1 MILPNCSEFHPPA
14 APAASPGEVCQTAS
28 APASLRVLRYRV
40 DNKSI
45 RALIGPAA
53 IGVPHVDLAA
63 HAADALAGRTFM
75 FYTVALQDPA
85 EAHELCFV
93 PKGDH
98 CDILS
103 IRTRDTGRRY
113 GDLRRSLLDVL
124 SNLAAAVACGT
135 LLILDRDEL
144 IAQTTAGDELLRL
157 SIEDSRSLAVAR
169 EAADLAMREYGV
181 GEIPRRRTVL
191 GISEAATNT
200 LLHGGGR
207 GHMTLRRLRDR
218 LRFVVA
224 DQGSGLNFV
233 NWNDRH
239 PVDRPSS
246 MGYGFKIILDYLDAV
261 GLHSGPSGTTL
272 VLDCTTN

>member
-1 MILPNCSEFHPPA
+1 MRAGGRPRRDRRR
-14 APAASPGEVCQTAS
+14 APS
-28 APASLRVLRYRV
+28 
-40 DNKSI
+40 
-45 RALIGPAA
+45 
-53 IGVPHVDLAA
+53 
-63 HAADALAGRTFM
+63 ADALASRTFM
-75 FYTVALQDPA
+75 FYTVAPQDSS

-103 IRTRDTGRRY
+103 IYTQDSHRRY

-144 IAQTTAGDELLRL
+144 AAETAAGEELLQL
-157 SIEDSRSLAVAR
+157 GIEDSSSLAVAR
-169 EAADLAMREYGV
+169 EAADLAMRECGV
-181 GEIPRRRTVL
+181 DELPRQRTVL
-191 GISEAATNT
+191 GISEAATNI

-207 GHMTLRRLRDR
+207 GHVTLRRLRDR

-224 DQGSGLNFV
+224 DQGGGLNFL
-233 NWNDRH
+233 NWSDRH
-239 PVDRPSS
+239 AVDRSSS
-246 MGYGFKIILDYLDAV
+246 MGYGLKIIVDYLDAV

-272 VLDCTTN
+272 VLDCNTD

>member
-1 MILPNCSEFHPPA
+1 MSLPECGELLPVTATPA
-14 APAASPGEVCQTAS
+14 GLSTAS
-28 APASLRVLRYRV
+28 QSDASPASLRVLRYRV
-40 DNKSI
+40 ADDRVSS
-45 RALIGPAA
+45 LIGPGGV
-53 IGVPHVDLAA
+53 GVPYAELAA
-63 HAADALAGRTFM
+63 RAAEALASRTFM
-75 FYTVALQDPA
+75 FYTVATRDSA

-103 IRTRDTGRRY
+103 IYTLDSHRRY

-144 IAQTTAGDELLRL
+144 AAQTSAGDELLQL
-157 SIEDSRSLAVAR
+157 GIEDSASLAVAR
-169 EAADLAMREYGV
+169 EAADLTMREYGV
-181 GEIPRRRTVL
+181 GEIPRQRTVL
-191 GISEAATNT
+191 GISEAATNI
-200 LLHGGGR
+200 LLHGGGC
-207 GHMTLRRLRDR
+207 GHVTLRRLRDR

-224 DQGSGLNFV
+224 DQGGGLNFL
-233 NWNDRH
+233 NWTDRH
-239 PVDRPSS
+239 AVDRATS

-272 VLDCTTN
+272 VLDCNTD